1 MKKEDLILRKKK
13 QRILSMLLA
22 VACLISVMAVP
33 AFASGLYDKQVTA
46 SSSGKENTEQAE
58 NPADVSAKDEA
69 TARTSEKPAET
80 QESSEPVAE
89 STESK
94 GEGSK
99 TEEVKDEEVI
109 VEEVKESTSETEKK
123 EEKSEPGAEQKD
135 TKEPSEE
142 PALEKETAGTEPDPE
157 PKSLDE
163 MTDEEILIAG
173 ESMLKTAKELANK
186 EGVLDITFSGD
197 DLALWL
203 RYQEVKKAA
212 QATPVGRRML
222 KAASNQAEIQ
232 RIYARNYG
240 DLLNY
245 VSAWTAA
252 WGSVHTV
259 GTHVHYDTNTNNAV
273 YCANINRHFVDSTI
287 YEVAGQWKDDE
298 MYSALSYTFNNGVKK
313 LNGLASI

>member
-1 MKKEDLILRKKK
+1 MRKKK
-13 QRILSMLLA
+13 QRILSMLLV

-33 AFASGLYDKQVTA
+33 AFASELYDKQVMA
-46 SSSGKENTEQAE
+46 SSSGEENTEQAE

-69 TARTSEKPAET
+69 TAQTSEKPAET

-94 GEGSK
+94 AEGSK
-99 TEEVKDEEVI
+99 TEEVKDEEVTI
-109 VEEVKESTSETEKK
+109 EEVKESASETEKK
-123 EEKSEPGAEQKD
+123 EEKSEPGAGQKD
-135 TKEPSEE
+135 TEESSEK

-186 EGVLDITFSGD
+186 EGVFDITFSGD

-203 RYQEVKKAA
+203 RYQEVKRAA
-212 QATPVGRRML
+212 QATPGGRRML

-232 RIYARNYG
+232 RIYARNTPET
-240 DLLNY
+240 
-245 VSAWTAA
+245 TAICSTM
-252 WGSVHTV
+252 SVPGQPH
-259 GTHVHYDTNTNNAV
+259 G
-273 YCANINRHFVDSTI
+273 
-287 YEVAGQWKDDE
+287 EV
-298 MYSALSYTFNNGVKK
+298 F
-313 LNGLASI
+313 IR